1 MFARSSVGE
10 GAGVCQVVS
19 CPWEASRLPVQ
30 VTLACGL
37 MLELIACPSHMD
49 ALLEEFDGLIEVGE
63 EDVE

>member
-1 MFARSSVGE
+1 
-10 GAGVCQVVS
+10 
-19 CPWEASRLPVQ
+19 VQ